1 MAVGLHRGKLKLV
14 GGSCMYG
21 GEGLRNPKLLAK
33 LLAAALNTDP
43 QQADI
48 TATASDKI
56 ATLIQLFL
64 QPTPA
69 KNALSNS
76 DPQPSHQQQCPEL
89 QISRKDFASA
99 QSVHV

>member
-1 MAVGLHRGKLKLV
+1 
-14 GGSCMYG
+14 MYA

-43 QQADI
+43 QLADI

-89 QISRKDFASA
+89 QISRKDSHPRNTRILLFPWRLT
-99 QSVHV
+99 